1 MKVSPDA
8 LEAKRV
14 EKLVRHLRRQASA
27 TCEDETRLSEWK
39 KELQNRD
46 IFRRKSAVAEYL
58 TKPVENTE
66 RRNSSKPN
74 TTRENL
80 MEPLRQHWVGVHAR
94 ETPVDY
100 TGTHVVADDPLRL
113 VVECAHVVHCLGHLH
128 VGSTVVQGSNVNVRQ
143 LPYGLHS
150 STGLCTPPRV

>member
-66 RRNSSKPN
+66 RRNSSCLPPASVS
-74 TTRENL
+74 TISTRMSRAHSQQGPE
-80 MEPLRQHWVGVHAR
+80 
-94 ETPVDY
+94 
-100 TGTHVVADDPLRL
+100 RL
-113 VVECAHVVHCLGHLH
+113 ELPIVTQGRIQRAYSHQGDVPIVLPTSSNSASGSQKLG
-128 VGSTVVQGSNVNVRQ
+128 R
-143 LPYGLHS
+143 
-150 STGLCTPPRV
+150 